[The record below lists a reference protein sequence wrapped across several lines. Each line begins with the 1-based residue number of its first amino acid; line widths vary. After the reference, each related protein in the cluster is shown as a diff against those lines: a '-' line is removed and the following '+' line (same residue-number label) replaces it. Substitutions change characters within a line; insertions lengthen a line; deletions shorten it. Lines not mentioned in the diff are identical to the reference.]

1 MIYARNNVW
10 SGTNYALNNYN
21 SPSLALTLSPAAIA
35 SGAVATLALTDI
47 HAGTLLPGLWYSVA
61 ITGTGGGITQTTH
74 VGLLVGGTRVW
85 LPVILRGCP

>member
-10 SGTNYALNNYN
+10 AGTNYALNNYN

-35 SGAVATLALTDI
+35 PGAVATLTLADA
-47 HAGTLLPGLWYSVA
+47 HAGTLLPGLWYTIP
-61 ITGTGGGITQTTH
+61 ITGTGGGVTQTTS

-85 LPVILRGCP
+85 LPVVLRSCP